1 MSECVVVSLLDCC
14 LSDLKTVKDFNNL
27 VMVINF
33 YHFNR
38 CNGKNCRYCSF
49 VRGLNTICEKLEKE
63 KNRRVLEKEFQKVL
77 SLWNKKKDT
86 MPSPHLDPGQ

>member
-63 KNRRVLEKEFQKVL
+63 KNEDITRLKFYCIMRKNF
-77 SLWNKKKDT
+77 
-86 MPSPHLDPGQ
+86 

>member
-38 CNGKNCRYCSF
+38 YNGKNCRYCSF

-63 KNRRVLEKEFQKVL
+63 KNEDITRLKFYCIMRKNF
-77 SLWNKKKDT
+77 
-86 MPSPHLDPGQ
+86 